1 MIKTSRPSKI
11 EQQAIKQ
18 PTTTWKEQQTTTI
31 KKINRH
37 HTTNNDIEKKLTTN
51 IDLINN
57 WTMTPTAT
65 ICIFLKS
72 FRSQTTTILTTDG
85 PQA

>member
-1 MIKTSRPSKI
+1 MSLNVIKTSRPSKI

-18 PTTTWKEQQTTTI
+18 PTTTWKAQQ
-31 KKINRH
+31 RYR
-37 HTTNNDIEKKLTTN
+37 KKLTTN

-65 ICIFLKS
+65 ICIFFKA
-72 FRSQTTTILTTDG
+72 F
-85 PQA
+85 